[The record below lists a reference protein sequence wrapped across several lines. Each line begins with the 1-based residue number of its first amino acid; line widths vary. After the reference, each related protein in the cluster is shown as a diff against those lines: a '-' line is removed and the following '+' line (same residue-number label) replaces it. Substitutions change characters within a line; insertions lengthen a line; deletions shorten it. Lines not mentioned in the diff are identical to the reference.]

1 MTNYGST
8 SGDFLL
14 KLEGTAATLT
24 DVAVISI
31 SAPASVVQGDVVSM
45 DVTVQNV
52 GDQEVASFDVTL
64 LDLTDAVT
72 IGTQT
77 VASLTAGG
85 SATLTYTWN
94 TAGAS
99 IGSHTLEGR
108 HYFADDN
115 SANDFSTAAVIVE
128 APLTDVVV
136 ISISA
141 PASVV
146 QGDVVSMDVT
156 VQNVGNQEVGSFD
169 VTLLDLT
176 DAVAIGTQ
184 TVASLT
190 AGGSATLTY
199 TWNTAGASIGSHTL
213 EGRHYFADDNSA
225 NDFSTAAVTIDEAR
239 IFTLS
244 ATGYKVKGLQK
255 ADLDWSGAAANTDIR
270 VVRDGSEIAT
280 GASTSDGT
288 GFYTDNIDQ
297 RGGGSYTYQVCEVDH
312 NTGQT
317 TTICSNEV
325 TVTF

>member
-1 MTNYGST
+1 MALWVLSRLGLSLSSSSTLNPRLELYRPDGTLLCSTWGSSLATLICTLDASGRHTVLAMTNYGST

-52 GDQEVASFDVTL
+52 GDQEVGSFDVTL

-115 SANDFSTAAVIVE
+115 SANDFST
-128 APLTDVVV
+128 T
-136 ISISA
+136 
-141 PASVV
+141 
-146 QGDVVSMDVT
+146 
-156 VQNVGNQEVGSFD
+156 
-169 VTLLDLT
+169 
-176 DAVAIGTQ
+176 
-184 TVASLT
+184 
-190 AGGSATLTY
+190 
-199 TWNTAGASIGSHTL
+199 
-213 EGRHYFADDNSA
+213 
-225 NDFSTAAVTIDEAR
+225 AVTIDEAR